1 MEKPPVGSPLWWLDR
16 LDKELRKRRPRI
28 ERWDDYYR
36 GDHPLLFATSKYREA
51 FAALFKAFADNWM
64 QIVVD
69 SVEERLHV
77 EGFRFATGESGSE
90 ADEDAWYVWQAN
102 GLDRESGLAHLEAL
116 ICGESYALVDP
127 TVTVGQREVPQVTVE
142 HPSQMICATSPEN
155 RRVRSA
161 ALKRWRDDDGRD
173 LATVYLP
180 DAVHRFE
187 RVRARGWVARSDGDS
202 VIAHGLG
209 VVPVVPFTNRNR
221 LLGEGVG
228 EHANVIPL
236 QDACNKVVADMIVAS
251 EFAAFLQR
259 WATGL
264 DVPEDENGDLVKP
277 FDVGLDKLLW
287 SSDPETKFGALPAT
301 ELRNYV
307 ASVEMIVQHIA
318 SQSRTPPHYLLGQA
332 GTFPSGEPIALAEPL
347 LTANRGWTT
356 MGDVQVG
363 DLVFAPNGTPVMVSD
378 VHDGHVGR
386 DCMRVTFDDG
396 SAVVAD
402 ASHRWPVR
410 ALPGMTTG
418 VERLPR
424 VATTREIAETLRL
437 PHVGGGRNHDSPGC
451 PRYVIPVA
459 APLDPPE
466 TDVPLDPWTLGYWLG
481 NGGRSGAQLSTHTD
495 DADWVMS
502 RLELA
507 GIKASLRH
515 CTDRRSA
522 VITMSD
528 VRQPLRDLDL
538 LDGEKHIPAVYL
550 TGSFK
555 QRLALLQGVLDADG
569 SPDKVGRATLDLNS
583 ERLARDVGELAVSL
597 GQKLR
602 IRTGTA
608 HSSTPDG
615 REYTYRRWRL
625 AWSPSVPAFSMP
637 RKAELQRIWDDGKPL
652 VRYIVDVQSVESVP
666 VRCITVDSPEHTF
679 LIGRSLIPTCNSL
692 RSAETGLIAKVKARQ
707 RGFEESWED
716 VIRLTFAAQ
725 ADPRADVDDAET
737 AWRDPESRTE
747 SEHVD
752 ALTKLRALEVPL
764 QQLWEDAGYS
774 PQQIS
779 RFRTMSAEDSL
790 RAMLTR
796 PVTAATPPSAGETG
810 GGQLQTT
817 PATSRPEQT
826 LPVS

>member
-1 MEKPPVGSPLWWLDR
+1 MEKPPAGSPLWWLDR

-36 GDHPLLFATSKYREA
+36 GEHPLLFATSKYREA

-77 EGFRFATGESGSE
+77 EGFRFATGEAEGSE
-90 ADEDAWYVWQAN
+90 ADSDAWYVWQAN

-142 HPSQMICATSPEN
+142 HPSQMICAVSPEN

-332 GTFPSGEPIALAEPL
+332 GTFPSGE
-347 LTANRGWTT
+347 
-356 MGDVQVG
+356 
-363 DLVFAPNGTPVMVSD
+363 
-378 VHDGHVGR
+378 
-386 DCMRVTFDDG
+386 
-396 SAVVAD
+396 
-402 ASHRWPVR
+402 
-410 ALPGMTTG
+410 
-418 VERLPR
+418 
-424 VATTREIAETLRL
+424 
-437 PHVGGGRNHDSPGC
+437 
-451 PRYVIPVA
+451 
-459 APLDPPE
+459 
-466 TDVPLDPWTLGYWLG
+466 
-481 NGGRSGAQLSTHTD
+481 
-495 DADWVMS
+495 
-502 RLELA
+502 
-507 GIKASLRH
+507 
-515 CTDRRSA
+515 
-522 VITMSD
+522 
-528 VRQPLRDLDL
+528 
-538 LDGEKHIPAVYL
+538 
-550 TGSFK
+550 
-555 QRLALLQGVLDADG
+555 
-569 SPDKVGRATLDLNS
+569 
-583 ERLARDVGELAVSL
+583 
-597 GQKLR
+597 
-602 IRTGTA
+602 
-608 HSSTPDG
+608 
-615 REYTYRRWRL
+615 
-625 AWSPSVPAFSMP
+625 
-637 RKAELQRIWDDGKPL
+637 
-652 VRYIVDVQSVESVP
+652 
-666 VRCITVDSPEHTF
+666 
-679 LIGRSLIPTCNSL
+679 SL

-725 ADPRADVDDAET
+725 GDPRADVDDAET

-779 RFRTMSAEDSL
+779 RFRAMAAEDSL
-790 RAMLTR
+790 RALLTR
-796 PVTAATPPSAGETG
+796 PVTAATPPAAGETG
-810 GGQLQTT
+810 GPPMQPI